1 MQRSLRNADINTT
14 DIYNM
19 QYAASTIILCLILN
33 GERTDPLGKRFSGR
47 LFNKKKKN
55 ILPNID

>member
-1 MQRSLRNADINTT
+1 
-14 DIYNM
+14 M

-47 LFNKKKKN
+47 LFNKKKKIFCR
-55 ILPNID
+55 ILISKLFTKQ